1 MFGDE
6 FADKDNVVFSDE
18 TVAVGQWRLHAS
30 QITCNPFGTQAKN
43 QKPWRSTSLPEV
55 IPEFMQAYRWDT
67 IKEETT

>member
-1 MFGDE
+1 
-6 FADKDNVVFSDE
+6 
-18 TVAVGQWRLHAS
+18 VAVGQWRLHAS

-67 IKEETT
+67 IEGGN